1 MVKPMLI
8 PTIPPV
14 TGVGRPSSVVANL
27 FDSSGSF
34 RQRNNSFKRPRRD
47 DGQDDSRDR
56 QYDLTRDFPPLSL
69 PGPLKL
75 DVAKI
80 KGLLVKATEAAHPV
94 RARMD
99 DGSVSAES
107 RELATASIALMEV
120 LGAVVEAAIIP
131 MAGLLGNAG
140 PPVSAAAESSAS
152 RARVPVSTPGLDEL
166 KAALASADKTAVVF
180 DADLGQSRVANRATL
195 NAAFTSGIRTA
206 TLKSAADS
214 GGEPSE
220 AVRLVNDALSCADNL
235 DFLGEAS
242 SKKVDK
248 RDPANPVFGNFFTM
262 PIRVDFPDKHTR
274 INFER
279 VMRKHCGLRVTMSLP
294 PSIRRYQG
302 LFLKA
307 MKERYSDRVVMART
321 DVSSMS
327 LIAFQK
333 SEGDARWTRCPE
345 SVAIPT
351 GILLADFVM
360 PGSVILPAPVSAAHD
375 GSGAAAGAAGG
386 GDCDMGPHD

>member
-1 MVKPMLI
+1 
-8 PTIPPV
+8 
-14 TGVGRPSSVVANL
+14 
-27 FDSSGSF
+27 
-34 RQRNNSFKRPRRD
+34 
-47 DGQDDSRDR
+47 
-56 QYDLTRDFPPLSL
+56 
-69 PGPLKL
+69 
-75 DVAKI
+75 
-80 KGLLVKATEAAHPV
+80 
-94 RARMD
+94 
-99 DGSVSAES
+99 
-107 RELATASIALMEV
+107 
-120 LGAVVEAAIIP
+120 VEAAIIP

-140 PPVSAAAESSAS
+140 PPGAAAAESSVT
-152 RARVPVSTPGLDEL
+152 RTRVPVPTPGLDEL

-180 DADLGQSRVANRATL
+180 DADLGPSRVANRATL

-206 TLKSAADS
+206 TLKTAADS

-279 VMRKHCGLRVTMSLP
+279 VMRRHCGLRVTMSLP
-294 PSIRRYQG
+294 PPIRRYQG

-307 MKERYSDRVVMART
+307 MKERYSDKVVMART
-321 DVSSMS
+321 EVSSMS

-333 SEGDARWTRCPE
+333 SEGDAKWIRCSK

-351 GILLADFVM
+351 GILLADYVM
-360 PGSVILPAPVSAAHD
+360 PGSVVLPAPVPAAHD
-375 GSGAAAGAAGG
+375 GSGTAAGATGG
-386 GDCDMGPHD
+386 GDCDMGLHD

>member
-14 TGVGRPSSVVANL
+14 TGVGKPSAVVANL
-27 FDSSGSF
+27 FDYSGSF

-47 DGQDDSRDR
+47 DDRDDSRDR

-75 DVAKI
+75 DVPKI
-80 KGLLVKATEAAHPV
+80 RNLLVKATEAAVPV
-94 RARMD
+94 RARVGD
-99 DGSVSAES
+99 DTVAAET
-107 RELATASIALMEV
+107 RELAVASIALMEA

-131 MAGLLGNAG
+131 LAGLLSGSG
-140 PPVSAAAESSAS
+140 PPASAVAGSSSAS
-152 RARVPVSTPGLDEL
+152 RADPVVAPGLPEL
-166 KAALASADKTAVVF
+166 KAALATADKTAVVF
-180 DADLGQSRVANRATL
+180 DADLGPSRVSNRSTL
-195 NAAFTSGIRTA
+195 NSAFTAGIRAA

-214 GGEPSE
+214 GGDASE
-220 AVRLVNDALSCADNL
+220 GVRLVNDALSCADNL

-248 RDPANPVFGNFFTM
+248 RDPANPVFGNYFTM
-262 PIRVDFPDKHTR
+262 PIKVDFPDRGTR

-294 PSIRRYQG
+294 PPIRRFQG

-307 MKERYSDRVVMART
+307 MKERYRGQVVMARAEI
-321 DVSSMS
+321 SSMS
-327 LIAFQK
+327 MVAFHK
-333 SEGDARWTRCPE
+333 MEGDTKWERCSE
-345 SVAIPT
+345 SVPIPT
-351 GILLADFVM
+351 GIMLPDFVM
-360 PGSVILPAPVSAAHD
+360 PGSVPLPVSRLPAHGGVAED
-375 GSGAAAGAAGG
+375 GVDGAVGG
-386 GDCDMGPHD
+386 GDGDCSQ